1 MTTAQ
6 VMVAIMLAQLTV
18 TVVIAVV
25 TIYVACR

>member
-6 VMVAIMLAQLTV
+6 VMVAIMLAQLAV

-25 TIYVACR
+25 TMHVAYR